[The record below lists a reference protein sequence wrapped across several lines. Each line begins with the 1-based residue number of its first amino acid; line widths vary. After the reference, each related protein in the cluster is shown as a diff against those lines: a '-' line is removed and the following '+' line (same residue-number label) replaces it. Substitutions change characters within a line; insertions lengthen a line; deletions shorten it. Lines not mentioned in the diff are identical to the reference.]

1 MSTSVNLSQTQKQ
14 TLRVAPQQIQFLNFL
29 QLSTLELE
37 QHLRN
42 ELEENPLL
50 EEGATEK
57 ESNDEGEM
65 EMSSDERDDH
75 TADYETPTNVEDYR
89 DWDEFSNDDIP
100 EYKTRLSQD
109 PNAEDDLY
117 SSPIVE
123 QETWREAIKE
133 QIRWMN
139 LKDRQRALAEFI
151 IDSLDDDG
159 FLRSDADALA
169 DDYSFGHGIF
179 VDGSEVEEVI
189 AAIHDELEPAGL
201 AARDL
206 RECLLLQLESRR
218 ATAATLRAMDIVS
231 ECFTELSN
239 RNFEKICKH
248 LSIDQDELR
257 VAIAEIG
264 KLNPK
269 PIVGGNNDSVVVKRG
284 IIPDYVLH
292 YDDYGRI
299 EVALN
304 RGNWPDI
311 RVNSSII
318 GLVDTSRERGAATYL
333 KNKLQSAQWL
343 VDAIRQRENTMHRAM
358 RMLVELQRGFF
369 ETGDVRNLRPMILKD
384 VADRIGMDIS
394 TISRVTSGK
403 YVQTPFGLIHLK
415 DLFTEGIRTEDG
427 HEVSNKAIQ
436 QALVEHISCEDKR
449 NPFNDFDLMRLL
461 ATQGYKISRRTVAKY
476 RDQLGIQS
484 AQFRRG
490 V

>member
-1 MSTSVNLSQTQKQ
+1 MSTSVHLSQTQKQ

-50 EEGATEK
+50 EEGVAEV
-57 ESNDEGEM
+57 EQADEND
-65 EMSSDERDDH
+65 SDNDRDDFV
-75 TADYETPTNVEDYR
+75 AELDTPVGIEDYR
-89 DWDEFSNDDIP
+89 DWEEFSNDDIP

-109 PNAEDDLY
+109 PNAADDLY
-117 SSPIVE
+117 AMPVVE
-123 QETWREAIKE
+123 QETWREVVKE
-133 QIRWMN
+133 QIRWIDLN
-139 LKDRQRALAEFI
+139 DKQRNIAEYI
-151 IDSLDDDG
+151 IESLDDDG
-159 FLRSDADALA
+159 FLRSDSEALA

-179 VDGSEVEEVI
+179 VDSAEIEEI
-189 AAIHDELEPAGL
+189 ISRIHDELDPAGL

-206 RECLLLQLESRR
+206 QECLTLQLERR
-218 ATAATLRAMDIVS
+218 QASQYTLRALEVVS
-231 ECFTELSN
+231 CCFTELSN
-239 RNFEKICKH
+239 RNFEKICKSM
-248 LSIDQDELR
+248 SINEEELR
-257 VAIAEIG
+257 KVLAEIG

-269 PIVGGNNDSVVVKRG
+269 PIVGGNNDSFVVKRG

-304 RGNWPDI
+304 RGNWPDL
-311 RVNSSII
+311 RVNNSLIS
-318 GLVDTSRERGAATYL
+318 LVDTSRERGAASYL
-333 KNKLQSAQWL
+333 KNKLQSAKWL
-343 VDAIRQRENTMHRAM
+343 VDAIQQREDTMHKAM
-358 RMLVELQRGFF
+358 RMLVELQRPYF
-369 ETGDVRNLRPMILKD
+369 ETGDVRQLKPMILKD

-403 YVQTPFGLIHLK
+403 YAQTPFGLLHLK
-415 DLFTEGIRTEDG
+415 ELFTEGIRTENG
-427 HEVSNKAIQ
+427 EEVSNRAIQ

-461 ATQGYKISRRTVAKY
+461 AGQGYNISRRTVAKY
-476 RDQLGIQS
+476 RDQLGIQA

>member
-50 EEGATEK
+50 EEGANENDTTE
-57 ESNDEGEM
+57 DM
-65 EMSSDERDDH
+65 ETADSRDD
-75 TADYETPTNVEDYR
+75 ASMDYETPANVEDYR

-117 SSPIVE
+117 SSPVVE
-123 QETWREAIKE
+123 QETWRESVKE

-139 LKDRQRALAEFI
+139 LKPRQREIADFI

-159 FLRSDADALA
+159 FLRSDSDSLA

-179 VDGSEVEEVI
+179 VDGSEVEEVLH
-189 AAIHDELEPAGL
+189 AIHDELEPAGL

-218 ATAATLRAMDIVS
+218 ATEASLRAMDIIS
-231 ECFTELSN
+231 NCFTELSN
-239 RNFEKICKH
+239 RNFEKICKS
-248 LSIDQDELR
+248 LEIDEDQLR
-257 VAIAEIG
+257 SALTEIG

-269 PIVGGNNDSVVVKRG
+269 PIVGGNTDSMVIKRG
-284 IIPDYVLH
+284 IIPDYILH

-304 RGNWPDI
+304 RGNWPDL

-358 RMLVELQRGFF
+358 RVLVQLQRAYF
-369 ETGDVRNLRPMILKD
+369 ETGDIRVLKPMILKD
-384 VADRIGMDIS
+384 VADVIGMDIS

-403 YVQTPFGLIHLK
+403 YAQTPFGLIHLK
-415 DLFTEGIRTEDG
+415 DLFTEGIRTDDG
-427 HEVSNKAIQ
+427 MEVSNKAIQ